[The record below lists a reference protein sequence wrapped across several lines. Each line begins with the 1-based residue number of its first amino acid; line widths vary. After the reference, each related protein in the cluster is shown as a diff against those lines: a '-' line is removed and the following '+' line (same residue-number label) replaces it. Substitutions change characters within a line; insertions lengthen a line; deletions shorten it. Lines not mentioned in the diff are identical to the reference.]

1 MRVGIAYFRFKIL
14 AVVFSAVFFF
24 GGGMHM
30 AEAATLFL
38 SPSSGTYPQGQIF
51 YANVN
56 VSTPDAE
63 PANAI
68 SGRIAFPQDVL
79 EAVSVSNAGSVVDIW
94 IREPSISQGEIV
106 FEGIILNPGFVGK
119 SGKIVSIGFR
129 GKKVGTS
136 GVSFSLGSVLAN
148 DGNGTNI
155 LRGFG
160 NASYAVVATAVKPG
174 NSQTASFVPVISSST
189 HPIQDGWYT
198 NNDPKFDWSLPPRA
212 TGVNIFHDHN
222 AVTNPGSTS
231 EGLFAS
237 YTYTDLDDGAWYFH
251 VRALTAAGWG
261 EVGHYRF
268 QIDTKP
274 PEQFD
279 FYKDETSD
287 GSTFVLAA
295 NDGLSGLSHYE
306 ISIDGEAVPMILD
319 GTAKTYNATELSAG
333 THKISARVFDKA
345 GNAVSKDV
353 EFTVTTRAFGGR
365 ETQVLKSLIVALGL
379 LVVVI
384 VSRYLLKH
392 MHFVLPAFNK
402 RSVYGLVH
410 RFHVG
415 RKLRRGEAS
424 AVRLYAKEILGTL
437 KLQKHIYEQIKTLEK
452 AADRRHLTGAERNI
466 LIKLKQD
473 LDETEAL
480 AQEQIDNFD
489 TILSE

>member
-1 MRVGIAYFRFKIL
+1 MRVGIAYFRFKVFL
-14 AVVFSAVFFF
+14 AVFSAVFLFA
-24 GGGMHM
+24 GGMHM

-56 VSTPDAE
+56 VSTSDAE

-68 SGRIAFPQDVL
+68 SGRIAFSQDVL
-79 EAVSVSNAGSVVDIW
+79 EAVSVSKAGSVVDIW

-119 SGKIVSIGFR
+119 SGKIVNIGFR
-129 GKKVGTS
+129 GKKI
-136 GVSFSLGSVLAN
+136 GVSAVSFALGSVLAN

-155 LRGFG
+155 LGGFG
-160 NASYAVVATAVKPG
+160 NASYAIVAAAAKPG
-174 NSQTASFVPVISSST
+174 SSQAVSSAPVVSSST
-189 HPIQDGWYT
+189 HPIQDGWYA
-198 NNDPKFDWSLPPRA
+198 NNDPKFDWSLPLKA

-222 AVTNPGSTS
+222 AVTDPGSTS
-231 EGLFAS
+231 EGLFTS
-237 YTYTDLDDGAWYFH
+237 YTYADLDDGVWYFH
-251 VRALTAAGWG
+251 VRALTATGWG
-261 EVGHYRF
+261 EAGHYRF

-279 FYKDETSD
+279 FYKNEASDEPI
-287 GSTFVLAA
+287 FVLAA
-295 NDGLSGLSHYE
+295 NDGFSGVSHYE
-306 ISIDGEAVPMILD
+306 ISIDGESVPMILD
-319 GTAKTYNATELSAG
+319 GTMKTYNAVGLSG
-333 THKISARVFDKA
+333 GVHKISAKVFDKA
-345 GNAVSKDV
+345 GNAASKDV
-353 EFTVTTRAFGGR
+353 EFTVTARRFDGR
-365 ETQVLKSLIVALGL
+365 GMQALKSLIVALGL

-384 VSRYLLKH
+384 ISRYLLKH
-392 MHFVLPAFNK
+392 MHFVLPVFDK

-410 RFHVG
+410 RFRLG

-466 LIKLKQD
+466 LAKLKED